1 MRPNWWS
8 SKSVFLAIT
17 ILFFFVS
24 AAHAATVAVGNKITL
39 SSKTVSVPV
48 KLKTAAGESIS
59 ALNCEISYDTAVLA
73 NPKVSTG
80 IAAKIAD
87 KEALTG
93 SSSPGKLSFSLF
105 GMNNKKIPMAS
116 SHGLSLILL
125 SHLRLRP
132 SQFPQREQ
140 PLLLWP
146 CRLREKMERLLSNK
160 KRGTT
165 CLKRLYSFVSV

>member
-105 GMNNKKIPMAS
+105 GMNNKKIPNGIIARIEFDVVATS
-116 SHGLSLILL
+116 AVTPITISAKGATPAAVALQI
-125 SHLRLRP
+125 
-132 SQFPQREQ
+132 EG
-140 PLLLWP
+140 
-146 CRLREKMERLLSNK
+146 KDGK
-160 KRGTT
+160 IVIK
-165 CLKRLYSFVSV
+165 